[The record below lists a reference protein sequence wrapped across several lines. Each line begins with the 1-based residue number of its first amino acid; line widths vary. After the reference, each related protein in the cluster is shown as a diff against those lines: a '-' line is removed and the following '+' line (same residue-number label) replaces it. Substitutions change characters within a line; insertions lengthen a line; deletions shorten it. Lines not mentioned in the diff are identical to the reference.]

1 MMENIHWSFEK
12 LVSELNWMDDRT
24 KKKTLHKARQMK
36 TLVGYPNFI
45 KDPKLLDEYYEN
57 VFNTLFII
65 HAIPLTFNDN
75 CLV

>member
-1 MMENIHWSFEK
+1 MMDNIHWAFEK
-12 LVSELNWMDDRT
+12 LVTELNWMDNRT

-36 TLVGYPNFI
+36 TLVAFPDFL
-45 KDPKLLDEYYEN
+45 KDPIQLNEYYEN

-65 HAIPLTFNDN
+65 RTILIIIKNN